1 MGDGVAVEHLFFF
14 FLQISELLFLFF
26 IFFLFV
32 VDFVIH

>member
-14 FLQISELLFLFF
+14 FCKSQSFYFY
-26 IFFLFV
+26 FFLFV